1 MDTHLASEV
10 MSQCF
15 SMYSTVACVDVPVLG
30 KLPQEAKAAA
40 KKAKVAQSIARQAAA
55 KAESQE
61 GKGANVSKK
70 AKAKQEAD
78 EKRVR
83 LRSTMAKQH
92 TNPAETYVS
101 LGLHSV
107 FSSPPPRAI
116 AASNQMH
123 TYRVAG

>member
-1 MDTHLASEV
+1 M
-10 MSQCF
+10 CF
-15 SMYSTVACVDVPVLG
+15 DVPVLG
-30 KLPQEAKAAA
+30 NCPQEAKAAA

-83 LRSTMAKQH
+83 RCSNMAKQH
-92 TNPAETYVS
+92 TSPEEIYVS
-101 LGLHSV
+101 QGLHNV
-107 FSSPPPRAI
+107 FSSPPPQAK
-116 AASNQMH
+116 AASKHMCS
-123 TYRVAG
+123 VAG